1 MATKTHNS
9 TGQWHTV
16 RQRIVL
22 LALLGLVCTAM
33 YVFYGVSEAWEY
45 ILMRRATRVLAMGI
59 AGASIAM
66 STVIFQTISNNR
78 ILTPSIMGLD
88 SLYILLQTFFIFFFG
103 SSHQLVQN
111 SQLNFAL
118 TVGFMLLFSVLTYRV
133 FFRKE
138 QTNIYFMLLIGIVLG
153 TLFQSASSMLQ
164 VLIDPNEYLLVQ
176 DRMFASVN
184 NVKSNLLPIAS
195 IATVATTFVFLPLM
209 RYLDVLALGKEH
221 AMNLGIDYLRVVR
234 RLLMIV
240 FVFISIATALIG
252 PITFLGLIV
261 ANIAYEFL
269 PTYRRGLLIL
279 GATLIGMIAM
289 IGGQFIIEKIFHF
302 STALSVIINLI
313 GGLYFLRLILK
324 ERVT

>member
-118 TVGFMLLFSVLTYRV
+118 TVGFMLLFS
-133 FFRKE
+133 
-138 QTNIYFMLLIGIVLG
+138 
-153 TLFQSASSMLQ
+153 
-164 VLIDPNEYLLVQ
+164 
-176 DRMFASVN
+176 
-184 NVKSNLLPIAS
+184 
-195 IATVATTFVFLPLM
+195 
-209 RYLDVLALGKEH
+209 
-221 AMNLGIDYLRVVR
+221 
-234 RLLMIV
+234 
-240 FVFISIATALIG
+240 
-252 PITFLGLIV
+252 
-261 ANIAYEFL
+261 
-269 PTYRRGLLIL
+269 
-279 GATLIGMIAM
+279 
-289 IGGQFIIEKIFHF
+289 
-302 STALSVIINLI
+302 
-313 GGLYFLRLILK
+313 
-324 ERVT
+324 